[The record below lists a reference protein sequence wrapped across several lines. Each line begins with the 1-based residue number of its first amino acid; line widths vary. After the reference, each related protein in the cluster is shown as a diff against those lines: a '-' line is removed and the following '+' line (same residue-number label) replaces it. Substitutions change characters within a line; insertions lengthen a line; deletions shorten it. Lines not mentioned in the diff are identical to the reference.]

1 MRKNQKAKK
10 RPSKAGG
17 RKSGISRNEILKY
30 LMSFAVLVY
39 VVLLLIYSSGST
51 KAFDEVAENIK
62 AGMNTE
68 RLVRQNAQ
76 ALKRY
81 YRANSA
87 DYEGVLF
94 YTSRDSISAE
104 EILLVKAKNDR
115 QVQFLKDAIQKR
127 LENRK
132 DIFENMAPE
141 QVRLLDR
148 AQILVRGRFVFL
160 VVSQDAKEYVDLFT
174 GSL

>member
-1 MRKNQKAKK
+1 MKKNQ
-10 RPSKAGG
+10 RG
-17 RKSGISRNEILKY
+17 RKGCISRNEVFKY
-30 LMSFAVLVY
+30 FTSFAVLVY
-39 VVLLLIYSSGST
+39 VVLLLVYSSGST
-51 KAFDEVAENIK
+51 KSFDEVAGSVE
-62 AGMNTE
+62 AGINTE
-68 RLVRQNAQ
+68 RLNRQNAQ

-81 YRANSA
+81 YGVNSA

-94 YTSRDSISAE
+94 YTSKESISAE

-115 QVQFLKDAIQKR
+115 QVQILKDVIHER

-141 QVRLLDR
+141 QVELLER
-148 AQILVRGRFVFL
+148 AQVIVRGRFVFL
-160 VVSQDAKEYVDLFT
+160 AVSQDAKAYVDLFT